1 MLIILALYLILTWL
15 VFAIFRLVRL
25 NWISG
30 TIAAA
35 IGVFILSVFVAL
47 LNSLT
52 PNGRITV
59 VARVIEVTP
68 NVSGEVVA
76 VPVKPNVPVKAGTVL
91 FQIDPTPFRYK
102 VTQLE
107 AALVAAEQNAKV
119 LKANYAQQT
128 ANVGVLDAQFAYHQ
142 KRLSDLQVALRGG
155 AETEFRIQDVQNQF
169 DTTANQLQA
178 AKAAQLSAK
187 LALDSE
193 IGGVNTSIVQTR
205 AQLDQARWELDQ
217 TTVRASNDGSVTVMA
232 LAVGDRVTPVRT
244 VMSFI
249 DSSEIM
255 IVGMFSQNGFR
266 AIRPGADVTLVF
278 DNDPG
283 RLHHG
288 KITEI
293 VEGVGQ
299 GQIAVS
305 GTLARTNAIGGTSVF
320 PAAISIPPDVDPHS
334 LRLGMSGT
342 ATVFAKNA
350 GVIGLIATILIW
362 VSSYTAY
369 L

>member
-1 MLIILALYLILTWL
+1 MVIILVLYLVLAWL
-15 VFAIFRLVRL
+15 VFAKLKLVRF

-35 IGVFILSVFVAL
+35 IGVFILCVFVAL

-52 PNGRITV
+52 PNGRVTV

-68 NVSGEVVA
+68 NISGEVIA

-91 FQIDPTPFRYK
+91 FQIDPMPFRYK

-119 LKANYAQQT
+119 LKANYEQQT
-128 ANVGVLDAQFAYHQ
+128 ANVGVLDGQFAYHQ
-142 KRLSDLQVALRGG
+142 KRLSDLQAALRGG

-193 IGGVNTSIVQTR
+193 VGGVNTSIVQTR
-205 AQLDQARWELDQ
+205 AQLDHAQWELDQ
-217 TTVRASNDGSVTVMA
+217 TTVRAPSDGSVTVMA
-232 LAVGDRVTPVRT
+232 LAIGDRVTPVRT

-249 DSSEIM
+249 VSSEIM

-266 AIRPGADVTLVF
+266 TFRAGADVTLVF

-283 RLHHG
+283 RRHRG

-293 VEGVGQ
+293 AEGVGQ
-299 GQIAVS
+299 GQLAVS

-320 PAAISIPPDVDPHS
+320 PAAISIPADVDPHR

-342 ATVFAKNA
+342 ATVFAENA
-350 GVIGLIATILIW
+350 GVIGLIASILIW

>member
-15 VFAIFRLVRL
+15 VFAQFRLVRL

-35 IGVFILSVFVAL
+35 IGVFILAVFVAL

-59 VARVIEVTP
+59 AARVIEVTP
-68 NVSGEVVA
+68 NISGEVIA

-119 LKANYAQQT
+119 LKANYEQQT
-128 ANVGVLDAQFAYHQ
+128 ANVGVLDGQFAYHQ
-142 KRLSDLQVALRGG
+142 KRLNDLQIALRGG

-169 DTTANQLQA
+169 DTTSNQLQA

-187 LALDSE
+187 LALNSE

-205 AQLDQARWELDQ
+205 AQLDHARWELDQ
-217 TTVRASNDGSVTVMA
+217 TTVRAPGDGSVTGMA

-249 DSSEIM
+249 VSSEVM

-266 AIRPGADVTLVF
+266 TIRTGADVTLVF

-320 PAAISIPPDVDPHS
+320 PAVISIPANVDPHS

-342 ATVFAKNA
+342 ATVFAENA